1 MQTNNLNN
9 SLMYNYKT
17 KPFQHQ
23 KQALIEG
30 ANHKN
35 FAYFMEM
42 GTGKTKVA
50 IDNAAYLHQKL
61 AIDFAF
67 VIAPN
72 SVYQNWQKEINV
84 HCPIETNSYIW
95 KVTKDKNFEYDPK
108 KLTFVLM
115 NVEALS
121 HASGKKW
128 LETKLSKVGM
138 RSMIILDEST
148 SIKNLKASRTKS
160 IIKLGQLARYKRI
173 LTGSP
178 ITKSPLDLFS
188 QCAFLDKQLLG
199 YDSFTVFKSRYAV
212 MYNIERGGYSIQ
224 IPKYYVNL
232 EELEYKLKN
241 FSYRVRKKDCL
252 DLPEKMYIQRYIE
265 LSEEQRQAYDRL
277 KENALIILQDDEV
290 SYNNKL
296 TELLKLQQVANGFLK
311 TNEGNIIDFKTN
323 AKLKE
328 LMSILDEIE
337 DKCIIWANYVHNI
350 EQIKKQLEDEY
361 GKDSVV
367 SIYGKDSVEVRNE
380 AVEKFQNNKECRFLV
395 GNPTVGGYGLTLTAA
410 KYVIYFSNSYNLE
423 VRQQSE
429 DRAHRIGQGAQVTY
443 IDLIVKD
450 TIDEMVLHNLE
461 NKIELSAKTLGEQV
475 QKWL

>member
-1 MQTNNLNN
+1 
-9 SLMYNYKT
+9 MYKYKT
-17 KPFQHQ
+17 EPFKHQ
-23 KQALIEG
+23 RQSLIEG
-30 ANHKN
+30 AKPHN

-50 IDNAAYLHQKL
+50 IDNAAYLYQAQK
-61 AIDFAF
+61 IDYVF

-72 SVYQNWQKEINV
+72 SVYQNWKKEIDI
-84 HCPIETNSYIW
+84 HCPEETNIYVW
-95 KVTKDKNFEYDPK
+95 KVSKDKTFKMDPN

-128 LETKLSKVGM
+128 LESKLQKHGM

-148 SIKNLKASRTKS
+148 SIKNLKASRTKA
-160 IIKLGQLARYKRI
+160 IIKIGQLARFKRI

-188 QCAFLDKQLLG
+188 QCAFLDKKLLG
-199 YDSFTVFKSRYAV
+199 YENFTVFKSKYAV
-212 MYNIERGGYSIQ
+212 MYSIERGGYSIQ

-232 EELEYKLKN
+232 EELEFKLKN

-252 DLPEKMYIQRYIE
+252 DLPEKMYVQRYVDMP
-265 LSEEQRQAYDRL
+265 EEQRQAYDRL
-277 KENALIILQDDEV
+277 KITAMTIMQDEEV

-296 TELLKLQQVANGFLK
+296 TELLKLQQVTNGFVK
-311 TNEGNIIDFKTN
+311 TDEGNIVDFKTN

-328 LMSILDEIE
+328 LMSIIE
-337 DKCIIWANYVHNI
+337 ETQDKCIIWANYVHNI
-350 EQIKKQLEDEY
+350 ESIKSKLAETY
-361 GKDSVV
+361 GTDSVV
-367 SIYGKDSVEVRNE
+367 SIYGKDSVEDRNQ
-380 AVEKFQNNKECRFLV
+380 AVENFQNKDEYRFLV

-429 DRAHRIGQGAQVTY
+429 DRAHRIGQKSQVTY
-443 IDLIVKD
+443 IDIICRD
-450 TIDEMVLHNLE
+450 TIDQMVLHNLE
-461 NKIELSAKTLGEQV
+461 NKIELCAKTLGEQV

>member
-1 MQTNNLNN
+1 
-9 SLMYNYKT
+9 MYKYKT
-17 KPFQHQ
+17 EPFKHQ
-23 KQALIEG
+23 RQSLTEG
-30 ANHKN
+30 AKPHN

-50 IDNAAYLHQKL
+50 IDNAAYLFQDKR
-61 AIDFAF
+61 IDYAF

-72 SVYQNWQKEINV
+72 SVYQNWKKEIDI
-84 HCPIETNSYIW
+84 HCPEETNIYIW
-95 KVTKDKNFEYDPK
+95 KVSKDKTFKMDPN

-128 LETKLSKVGM
+128 LQSKLQKHGM

-148 SIKNLKASRTKS
+148 SIKNLKASRTKA
-160 IIKLGQLARYKRI
+160 IIKLGELARFKRI

-188 QCAFLDKQLLG
+188 QCAFLDKKLLG
-199 YDSFTVFKSRYAV
+199 YENFTVFKSKYAV
-212 MYNIERGGYSIQ
+212 MYSIERGGYSIQ
-224 IPKYYVNL
+224 IPKYYINL
-232 EELEYKLKN
+232 EELEFKLKN

-252 DLPEKMYIQRYIE
+252 DLPEKMYVQRYVDMP
-265 LSEEQRQAYDRL
+265 EEQQQAYDRL
-277 KENALIILQDDEV
+277 KITAMTVMQDEEV

-296 TELLKLQQVANGFLK
+296 TELLKLQQVTNGFVK
-311 TNEGNIIDFKTN
+311 TNEGNIIDFKSN

-328 LMSILDEIE
+328 LMAIIEETE

-350 EQIKKQLEDEY
+350 EGIKNKLAETY
-361 GKDSVV
+361 GPDSVV
-367 SIYGKDSVEVRNE
+367 SIYGADSVEDRNQ
-380 AVEKFQNNKECRFLV
+380 AVEKFQNNDECRFLV

-429 DRAHRIGQGAQVTY
+429 DRAHRIGQKSQVTY
-443 IDLIVKD
+443 IDIICRD

>member
-1 MQTNNLNN
+1 
-9 SLMYNYKT
+9 MYKYKT
-17 KPFQHQ
+17 KPFEHQ
-23 KQALIEG
+23 RQSLIEG
-30 ANHKN
+30 AFPFN

-50 IDNAAYLHQKL
+50 IDTAAYLFQKEE
-61 AIDFAF
+61 IEFVF

-72 SVYQNWQKEINV
+72 SVYRNWKKEIDF
-84 HCPIETNSYIW
+84 HCPIESNIYIW
-95 KVTKDKNFEYDPK
+95 KVTKDKTFKIDPK
-108 KLTFVLM
+108 KITFILM

-128 LETKLSKVGM
+128 LEYKLLKHGKS
-138 RSMIILDEST
+138 SMIILDEST
-148 SIKNLKASRTKS
+148 TIKNLKASRTKA
-160 IIKLGQLARYKRI
+160 IIKLGKLAKYKRI

-188 QCAFLDKQLLG
+188 QCAFLDKKLLG
-199 YDSFTVFKSRYAV
+199 YENYTVFKSRYAV
-212 MYNIERGGYSIQ
+212 MYSIERGGYNIQ

-232 EELEYKLKN
+232 EELEHKLKN

-252 DLPEKMYIQRYIE
+252 DLPPKMYVQRHVE
-265 LSEEQRQAYDRL
+265 LPEEQRKAYEQL
-277 KENALIILQDDEV
+277 KASALIVLQNDEV

-296 TELLKLQQVANGFLK
+296 TELLKLQQVANGFVK
-311 TNEGNIIDFKTN
+311 TNDGKIVDFKSN

-328 LMSILDEIE
+328 LMSILEESE

-350 EQIKKQLEDEY
+350 EMIKKKLEETY

-367 SIYGKDSVEVRNE
+367 SIYGKDSVEVRNDS
-380 AVEKFQNNKECRFLV
+380 VEKFQHNDRCRFLV

-410 KYVIYFSNSYNLE
+410 RYVIYFSNSYNLE

-429 DRAHRIGQGAQVTY
+429 DRAHRYGQTSQVTY
-443 IDLIVKD
+443 IDLIATD
-450 TIDEMVLHNLE
+450 TIDEMVLHNLD
-461 NKIELSAKTLGEQV
+461 NKIELSAKTLGVQV

>member
-1 MQTNNLNN
+1 
-9 SLMYNYKT
+9 MYKYKT
-17 KPFQHQ
+17 EPFKHQ
-23 KQALIEG
+23 RQSLTEG
-30 ANHKN
+30 AKPHN

-50 IDNAAYLHQKL
+50 IDNAAYLFQDKR
-61 AIDFAF
+61 IDYAF

-72 SVYQNWQKEINV
+72 SVYQNWKKEIDI
-84 HCPIETNSYIW
+84 HCPEETNIYIW
-95 KVTKDKNFEYDPK
+95 KVSKDKTFKMDPN

-128 LETKLSKVGM
+128 LQSKLQKHGM

-148 SIKNLKASRTKS
+148 SIKNLKASRTKA
-160 IIKLGQLARYKRI
+160 IIKLGELARFKRI

-188 QCAFLDKQLLG
+188 QCAFLDKKLLG
-199 YDSFTVFKSRYAV
+199 YENFTVFKSKYAV
-212 MYNIERGGYSIQ
+212 MYSIERGGYSIQ

-232 EELEYKLKN
+232 EELEFKLKN

-252 DLPEKMYIQRYIE
+252 DLPEKMYVQRYVDMP
-265 LSEEQRQAYDRL
+265 EEQQQAYDRL
-277 KENALIILQDDEV
+277 KITAMTVMQDEEV

-296 TELLKLQQVANGFLK
+296 TELLKLQQVTNGFVK
-311 TNEGNIIDFKTN
+311 TNEGNIIDFKSN

-328 LMSILDEIE
+328 LMAIIEETE

-350 EQIKKQLEDEY
+350 EGIKNKLAETY
-361 GKDSVV
+361 GPDSVV
-367 SIYGKDSVEVRNE
+367 SIYGADSVEDRNQ
-380 AVEKFQNNKECRFLV
+380 AVEKFQNNDECRFLV

-429 DRAHRIGQGAQVTY
+429 DRAHRIGQKSQVTY
-443 IDLIVKD
+443 IDIICRD

>member
-1 MQTNNLNN
+1 
-9 SLMYNYKT
+9 MYNYKT
-17 KPFQHQ
+17 KPFKHQ
-23 KQALIEG
+23 RQSLIEG
-30 ANHKN
+30 AKPYN

-50 IDNAAYLHQKL
+50 IDNAAYLFQEQK
-61 AIDFAF
+61 IDFVF

-72 SVYQNWQKEINV
+72 SVYQNWKKEIDF
-84 HCPIETNSYIW
+84 HCPEKTNIYIW
-95 KVTKDKNFEYDPK
+95 KVTKDKTFKLDPK
-108 KLTFVLM
+108 KLTFILM

-128 LETKLSKVGM
+128 LEYKLLKHGS
-138 RSMIILDEST
+138 RSMVILDEST
-148 SIKNLKASRTKS
+148 SIKNLKASRTKA
-160 IIKLGQLARYKRI
+160 IVKLGKLAKYKRI

-188 QCAFLDKQLLG
+188 QCAFLDKKLLG
-199 YDSFTVFKSRYAV
+199 YENYTVFKSRYAV
-212 MYNIERGGYSIQ
+212 MYSIERGGYNIQ
-224 IPKYYVNL
+224 IPKYYINL
-232 EELEYKLKN
+232 EELEFKLKS

-252 DLPEKMYIQRYIE
+252 DLPPKQYVQRMIE
-265 LSEEQRQAYDRL
+265 LPEEQRRAYEKL
-277 KENALIILQDDEV
+277 KATALILLKDDEV

-296 TELLKLQQVANGFLK
+296 TELLKLQQVANGFVK
-311 TNEGNIIDFKTN
+311 TNDGKIVNFKSN

-328 LMSILDEIE
+328 LMSILEESE

-350 EQIKKQLEDEY
+350 EMIKKKLGEVY
-361 GKDSVV
+361 GTDSVV
-367 SIYGKDSVEVRNE
+367 SIYGKDSVDLRNK
-380 AVEKFQNNKECRFLV
+380 AVETFQSDDRCRFLV

-429 DRAHRIGQGAQVTY
+429 DRAHRYGQTSQVTY
-443 IDLIVKD
+443 IDLIATD

>member
-1 MQTNNLNN
+1 
-9 SLMYNYKT
+9 MYNYKT
-17 KPFQHQ
+17 KPFKHQ
-23 KQALIEG
+23 RQSLIEG
-30 ANHKN
+30 AKPYN

-50 IDNAAYLHQKL
+50 IDNAAYLFQQQR
-61 AIDFAF
+61 IDFTF

-72 SVYQNWQKEINV
+72 SVYQNWKKEIDF
-84 HCPIETNSYIW
+84 HCPEETNIYIW
-95 KVTKDKNFEYDPK
+95 KVTKDKTFKLDPK
-108 KLTFVLM
+108 KLTFILM

-128 LETKLSKVGM
+128 LEYKLLKHGM
-138 RSMIILDEST
+138 RSMVILDEST
-148 SIKNLKASRTKS
+148 SIKNLKASRTKA
-160 IIKLGQLARYKRI
+160 IIKLGELARYKRI

-188 QCAFLDKQLLG
+188 QCAFLDKKLLG
-199 YDSFTVFKSRYAV
+199 YENYTVFKSRYAV
-212 MYNIERGGYSIQ
+212 MYSIERGGYNIQ

-252 DLPEKMYIQRYIE
+252 DLPEKMYIQRHIE
-265 LSEEQRQAYDRL
+265 LPDEQRIAYEKL
-277 KENALIILQDDEV
+277 KATAIILLQNDEV

-296 TELLKLQQVANGFLK
+296 TELLKLQQVANGFVK
-311 TNEGNIIDFKTN
+311 TNDGKIVDFKSN

-328 LMSILDEIE
+328 LMNILEESE

-350 EQIKKQLEDEY
+350 EMIKRKLGEVY

-367 SIYGKDSVEVRNE
+367 SIYGKDSVDLRNK
-380 AVEKFQNNKECRFLV
+380 AVESFQSDDRCRFLV

-429 DRAHRIGQGAQVTY
+429 DRAHRYGQTSQVTY
-443 IDLIVKD
+443 IDLIATD

>member
-1 MQTNNLNN
+1 
-9 SLMYNYKT
+9 MYKYKT
-17 KPFQHQ
+17 KPFEHQ
-23 KQALIEG
+23 RQSLIEG
-30 ANHKN
+30 AFPFN

-50 IDNAAYLHQKL
+50 IDNAAYLFQKEE
-61 AIDFAF
+61 IEFVF

-72 SVYQNWQKEINV
+72 SVYRNWKKEIDF
-84 HCPIETNSYIW
+84 HCPIESNIYIW
-95 KVTKDKNFEYDPK
+95 KVTKDKTFKIDPK
-108 KLTFVLM
+108 KITFILM

-128 LETKLSKVGM
+128 LEYKLLKHGKS
-138 RSMIILDEST
+138 SMIILDEST
-148 SIKNLKASRTKS
+148 TIKNLKASRTKA
-160 IIKLGQLARYKRI
+160 IIKLGKLAKYKRI

-188 QCAFLDKQLLG
+188 QCAFLDKKLLG
-199 YDSFTVFKSRYAV
+199 YENYTVFKSRYAV
-212 MYNIERGGYSIQ
+212 MYSIERGGYNIQ

-232 EELEYKLKN
+232 EELEHKLKN

-252 DLPEKMYIQRYIE
+252 DLPPKMYVQRHVE
-265 LSEEQRQAYDRL
+265 LPEEQRKAYEQL
-277 KENALIILQDDEV
+277 KASALIVLQNDEV

-296 TELLKLQQVANGFLK
+296 TELLKLQQVANGFVK
-311 TNEGNIIDFKTN
+311 TNDGKIVDFKSN

-328 LMSILDEIE
+328 LMSILEESE

-350 EQIKKQLEDEY
+350 EMIKKKLEETY

-367 SIYGKDSVEVRNE
+367 SIYGKDSVEVRNDS
-380 AVEKFQNNKECRFLV
+380 VEKFQHNDRCRFLV
-395 GNPTVGGYGLTLTAA
+395 GTPTVGGYGLTLTAA
-410 KYVIYFSNSYNLE
+410 RYVIYFSNSYNLE

-429 DRAHRIGQGAQVTY
+429 DRAHRYGQTSQVTY
-443 IDLIVKD
+443 IDLIATD
-450 TIDEMVLHNLE
+450 TIDEMVLHNLD

>member
-1 MQTNNLNN
+1 
-9 SLMYNYKT
+9 MYKYKT
-17 KPFQHQ
+17 EPFKHQ
-23 KQALIEG
+23 RQSLIEG
-30 ANHKN
+30 AKPYN

-50 IDNAAYLHQKL
+50 IDNAAYLYQAQK
-61 AIDFAF
+61 IDYVF

-72 SVYQNWQKEINV
+72 SVYQNWKKEIDI
-84 HCPIETNSYIW
+84 HCPEETNIYIW
-95 KVTKDKNFEYDPK
+95 KVSKDKTFKMDPN

-128 LETKLSKVGM
+128 LESKLQKHGM

-148 SIKNLKASRTKS
+148 SIKNLKASRTKA
-160 IIKLGQLARYKRI
+160 IIKIGQLARFKRI

-188 QCAFLDKQLLG
+188 QCAFLDKKLLG
-199 YDSFTVFKSRYAV
+199 YENFTVFKSKYAV
-212 MYNIERGGYSIQ
+212 MYSIERGGYSIQ

-232 EELEYKLKN
+232 EELEFKLKN

-252 DLPEKMYIQRYIE
+252 DLPEKMYVQRYVDMP
-265 LSEEQRQAYDRL
+265 EEQRQAYDRL
-277 KENALIILQDDEV
+277 KITAMTIMQDEEV

-296 TELLKLQQVANGFLK
+296 TELLKLQQVTNGFVK
-311 TNEGNIIDFKTN
+311 TDEGNIVDFKTN

-328 LMSILDEIE
+328 LMSIIE
-337 DKCIIWANYVHNI
+337 ETQDKCIIWANYVHNI
-350 EQIKKQLEDEY
+350 ESIKSKLAETY
-361 GKDSVV
+361 GTDSVV
-367 SIYGKDSVEVRNE
+367 SIYGKDSVEDRNQ
-380 AVEKFQNNKECRFLV
+380 AVENFQNKDEYRFLV

-429 DRAHRIGQGAQVTY
+429 DRAHRIGQKSQVTY
-443 IDLIVKD
+443 IDIICRD
-450 TIDEMVLHNLE
+450 TIDQMVLHNLE
-461 NKIELSAKTLGEQV
+461 NKIELCAKTLGEQV

>member
-1 MQTNNLNN
+1 
-9 SLMYNYKT
+9 MYKYKT
-17 KPFQHQ
+17 EPFKHQ
-23 KQALIEG
+23 RQSLIEG
-30 ANHKN
+30 AEPHN

-50 IDNAAYLHQKL
+50 IDNAAYLYQAQK
-61 AIDFAF
+61 IDYVF

-72 SVYQNWQKEINV
+72 SVYQNWKKEIDI
-84 HCPIETNSYIW
+84 HCPEETNIYIW
-95 KVTKDKNFEYDPK
+95 KVSKDKTFKMDPN

-121 HASGKKW
+121 HSSGKKW
-128 LETKLSKVGM
+128 LESKLQKHGM

-148 SIKNLKASRTKS
+148 SIKNLKASRTKA
-160 IIKLGQLARYKRI
+160 IIKIGQLARFKRI

-188 QCAFLDKQLLG
+188 QCAFLDKKLLG
-199 YDSFTVFKSRYAV
+199 YENFTVFKSKYAV

-232 EELEYKLKN
+232 EELEFKLKN

-252 DLPEKMYIQRYIE
+252 DLPEKMYVQRYVDMP
-265 LSEEQRQAYDRL
+265 EEQRQAYDRL
-277 KENALIILQDDEV
+277 KITAMTIMQDEEV

-296 TELLKLQQVANGFLK
+296 TELLKLQQVTNGFVK
-311 TNEGNIIDFKTN
+311 TDEGNIVDFKTN

-328 LMSILDEIE
+328 LMSIIE
-337 DKCIIWANYVHNI
+337 ETQDKCIIWANYVHNI
-350 EQIKKQLEDEY
+350 ESIKSKLAETY
-361 GKDSVV
+361 GTDSVV
-367 SIYGKDSVEVRNE
+367 SIYGKDSVEDRNQ
-380 AVEKFQNNKECRFLV
+380 AVENFQNKDEYRFLV

-429 DRAHRIGQGAQVTY
+429 DRAHRIGQKSQVTY
-443 IDLIVKD
+443 IDIICRD
-450 TIDEMVLHNLE
+450 TIDQMVLHNLE

>member
-1 MQTNNLNN
+1 
-9 SLMYNYKT
+9 MYKYKT
-17 KPFQHQ
+17 KPFEHQ
-23 KQALIEG
+23 RQSLIEG
-30 ANHKN
+30 AFPFN

-50 IDNAAYLHQKL
+50 IDNAAYLFQKEE
-61 AIDFAF
+61 IEFVF

-72 SVYQNWQKEINV
+72 SVYRNWKKEIDF
-84 HCPIETNSYIW
+84 HCPIESNIYIW
-95 KVTKDKNFEYDPK
+95 KVTKDKTFKIDPK
-108 KLTFVLM
+108 KITFILM

-128 LETKLSKVGM
+128 LEYKLLKHGKT
-138 RSMIILDEST
+138 SMIILDEST
-148 SIKNLKASRTKS
+148 TIKNLKASRTKA
-160 IIKLGQLARYKRI
+160 IIKLGKLAKYRRI

-188 QCAFLDKQLLG
+188 QCAFLDKKLLG
-199 YDSFTVFKSRYAV
+199 YENYTVFKSRYAV
-212 MYNIERGGYSIQ
+212 MYSIERGGYNIQ

-252 DLPEKMYIQRYIE
+252 DLPPKMYVQRHIE
-265 LSEEQRQAYDRL
+265 LPDEQRIAYEKL
-277 KENALIILQDDEV
+277 KATALILLKDDEV

-296 TELLKLQQVANGFLK
+296 TELLKLQQVANGFVK
-311 TNEGNIIDFKTN
+311 TNDGNIVDFKSN

-328 LMSILDEIE
+328 LLSILEESE

-350 EQIKKQLEDEY
+350 EMIKKKLGEVY

-367 SIYGKDSVEVRNE
+367 SIYGKDSVDIRNK
-380 AVEKFQNNKECRFLV
+380 AVESFQSDDRCRFLV

-429 DRAHRIGQGAQVTY
+429 DRAHRYGQTSQVTY
-443 IDLIVKD
+443 IDLIAAD

>member
-1 MQTNNLNN
+1 
-9 SLMYNYKT
+9 MYKYKT
-17 KPFQHQ
+17 EPFKHQ
-23 KQALIEG
+23 RQSLIEG
-30 ANHKN
+30 AKPYN

-50 IDNAAYLHQKL
+50 IDNAAYLYQAQK
-61 AIDFAF
+61 IDYVF

-72 SVYQNWQKEINV
+72 SVYQNWKKEIDI
-84 HCPIETNSYIW
+84 HCPEETNIYIW
-95 KVTKDKNFEYDPK
+95 KVSKDKTFKMDPN

-128 LETKLSKVGM
+128 LESKLQKHGM

-148 SIKNLKASRTKS
+148 SIKNLKASRTKA
-160 IIKLGQLARYKRI
+160 IIKIGQLARFKRI

-188 QCAFLDKQLLG
+188 QCAFLDKKLLG
-199 YDSFTVFKSRYAV
+199 YENFTVFKSKYAV
-212 MYNIERGGYSIQ
+212 MYSIERGGYSIQ

-232 EELEYKLKN
+232 EELEFKLKN

-252 DLPEKMYIQRYIE
+252 DLPEKMYVQRYVDMP
-265 LSEEQRQAYDRL
+265 EEQRQAYDRL
-277 KENALIILQDDEV
+277 KITAMTIMQDEEV

-296 TELLKLQQVANGFLK
+296 TELLKLQQVTNGFVK
-311 TNEGNIIDFKTN
+311 TDEGNIVDFKTN

-328 LMSILDEIE
+328 LMSIIE
-337 DKCIIWANYVHNI
+337 ETQDKCIIWANYVHNI
-350 EQIKKQLEDEY
+350 ESIKSKLAETY
-361 GKDSVV
+361 GTDSVV
-367 SIYGKDSVEVRNE
+367 SIYGKDSVEDRNQ
-380 AVEKFQNNKECRFLV
+380 AVENFQNKDEYRFLV

-429 DRAHRIGQGAQVTY
+429 DRAHRIGQKSQVTY
-443 IDLIVKD
+443 IDIICRD
-450 TIDEMVLHNLE
+450 TIDQMVLHNLE

>member
-1 MQTNNLNN
+1 V
-9 SLMYNYKT
+9 YKYKT
-17 KPFQHQ
+17 KPFEHQ
-23 KQALIEG
+23 RQSLIEG
-30 ANHKN
+30 AFPFN

-50 IDNAAYLHQKL
+50 IDNAAYLFQKEE
-61 AIDFAF
+61 IEFVF

-72 SVYQNWQKEINV
+72 SVYRNWKKEIDF
-84 HCPIETNSYIW
+84 HCPIESNIYIW
-95 KVTKDKNFEYDPK
+95 KVTKDKTFKIDPK
-108 KLTFVLM
+108 KITFILM

-128 LETKLSKVGM
+128 LEYKLLKHGKS
-138 RSMIILDEST
+138 SMIILDEST
-148 SIKNLKASRTKS
+148 TIKNLKASRTKA
-160 IIKLGQLARYKRI
+160 IIKLGKLAKYKRI

-188 QCAFLDKQLLG
+188 QCAFLDKKLLG
-199 YDSFTVFKSRYAV
+199 YENYTVFKSRYAV
-212 MYNIERGGYSIQ
+212 MYSIERGGYNIQ

-252 DLPEKMYIQRYIE
+252 DLPPKMYVQRHVE
-265 LSEEQRQAYDRL
+265 LPEEQRKAYEQL
-277 KENALIILQDDEV
+277 KASALIVLKNDEV

-296 TELLKLQQVANGFLK
+296 TELLKLQQVANGFVK
-311 TNEGNIIDFKTN
+311 TNDGKIVDFKSN

-328 LMSILDEIE
+328 LMSILEESE

-350 EQIKKQLEDEY
+350 EMIKKKLEETY

-367 SIYGKDSVEVRNE
+367 SIYGKDSVEVRNDS
-380 AVEKFQNNKECRFLV
+380 VEKFQHNDRCRFLV

-410 KYVIYFSNSYNLE
+410 RYVIYFSNSYNLE

-429 DRAHRIGQGAQVTY
+429 DRAHRYGQTSQVTY
-443 IDLIVKD
+443 IDLIATD
-450 TIDEMVLHNLE
+450 TIDEMVLHNLD

>member
-1 MQTNNLNN
+1 V
-9 SLMYNYKT
+9 YNYKT
-17 KPFQHQ
+17 KPFEHQ
-23 KQALIEG
+23 RQSLIEG
-30 ANHKN
+30 AKPFN

-50 IDNAAYLHQKL
+50 IDNAAFLFQQKH
-61 AIDFAF
+61 INFVF

-72 SVYQNWQKEINV
+72 SVYRNWKKEIDF
-84 HCPIETNSYIW
+84 HCPEPTNIYIW
-95 KVTKDKNFEYDPK
+95 KVTKDKTFKLDPN
-108 KLTFVLM
+108 KLTFILM

-128 LETKLSKVGM
+128 LEYKLLKHGNQ
-138 RSMIILDEST
+138 SMVIVDEST
-148 SIKNLKASRTKS
+148 TIKNLKASRTKA
-160 IIKLGQLARYKRI
+160 IIKLGKLAKFKRI

-178 ITKSPLDLFS
+178 VTKSPLDLFS
-188 QCAFLDKQLLG
+188 QCAFLDKKLLG
-199 YDSFTVFKSRYAV
+199 YENFTVFKSRYAV
-212 MYNIERGGYSIQ
+212 MYSIERSGYNIQ

-252 DLPEKMYIQRYIE
+252 DLPEKQYIQRHIE
-265 LSEEQRQAYDRL
+265 LPEDQRSAYEKL
-277 KENALIILQDDEV
+277 KASALIILKNDEV

-296 TELLKLQQVANGFLK
+296 TELLKLQQVVNGFVK
-311 TNEGNIIDFKTN
+311 TNDGKIVDFKSN

-328 LMSILDEIE
+328 LMNILEESE

-350 EQIKKQLEDEY
+350 EMIKKKLGEVY

-367 SIYGKDSVEVRNE
+367 SIYGKDSVDIRNK
-380 AVEKFQNNKECRFLV
+380 AVESFQSDDRCRFLV

-423 VRQQSE
+423 VRWQSE
-429 DRAHRIGQGAQVTY
+429 DRAHRYGQTSQVTY
-443 IDLIVKD
+443 IDLIATD
-450 TIDEMVLHNLE
+450 TIDEMVLSNLE
-461 NKIELSAKTLGEQV
+461 NKVELSAKTLGEQV

>member
-1 MQTNNLNN
+1 
-9 SLMYNYKT
+9 MYNYKT

-30 ANHKN
+30 AKDYN

-50 IDNAAYLHQKL
+50 IDNAAYLYQEKR
-61 AIDFAF
+61 IDYVY

-72 SVYQNWQKEINV
+72 SVYQNWKKEIDT
-84 HCPIETNSYIW
+84 HCPEEVNIYIW
-95 KVTKDKNFEYDPK
+95 KVTKDKNFKIDPN
-108 KLTFVLM
+108 KLTFILM

-128 LETKLSKVGM
+128 LESKLSKTGM

-160 IIKLGQLARYKRI
+160 IIKIGQLARFKRI

-178 ITKSPLDLFS
+178 VTKSPLDLFS
-188 QCAFLDKQLLG
+188 QCAFLDKKLLG
-199 YDSFTVFKSRYAV
+199 YDNFTVFKSRYAV
-212 MYNIERGGYSIQ
+212 MYNIERGGYNIQ

-252 DLPEKMYIQRYIE
+252 DLPEKMYVQRNVE
-265 LSEEQRQAYDRL
+265 LPDEQRLAYERL
-277 KENALIILQDDEV
+277 KENALIIMQDDEV

-296 TELLKLQQVANGFLK
+296 TELLKLQQVANGFVK
-311 TNEGNIIDFKTN
+311 TNEGDIKEFKTN

-328 LMSILDEIE
+328 LMSILEE
-337 DKCIIWANYVHNI
+337 TQDKCIIWANYVYNI
-350 EQIKKQLEDEY
+350 EMIKKKLKETY
-361 GKDSVV
+361 GEDSVV
-367 SIYGKDSVEVRNE
+367 SIYGKDSVDVRKQ
-380 AVEKFQNNKECRFLV
+380 AVENFQSNDRCRFLV

-429 DRAHRIGQGAQVTY
+429 DRAHRIGQTSQVTY
-443 IDLIVKD
+443 IDIIAND

>member
-1 MQTNNLNN
+1 
-9 SLMYNYKT
+9 MYKYKT
-17 KPFQHQ
+17 EPFKHQ
-23 KQALIEG
+23 RQSLIEG
-30 ANHKN
+30 AKPHN

-50 IDNAAYLHQKL
+50 IDNAAYLFQDKR
-61 AIDFAF
+61 IDYAF

-72 SVYQNWQKEINV
+72 SVYQNWKKEIDV
-84 HCPIETNSYIW
+84 HCPEETNIYIW
-95 KVTKDKNFEYDPK
+95 KVSKDKTFKMDPN

-128 LETKLSKVGM
+128 LQSKLQKHGM

-148 SIKNLKASRTKS
+148 SIKNLKASRTKA
-160 IIKLGQLARYKRI
+160 IIKVGELARYKRI

-188 QCAFLDKQLLG
+188 QCAFLDKKLLG
-199 YDSFTVFKSRYAV
+199 YENFTVFKSKYAV
-212 MYNIERGGYSIQ
+212 MYSIERGGYSIQ

-232 EELEYKLKN
+232 EELEFKLKN

-252 DLPEKMYIQRYIE
+252 DLPEKMYVQRYVDMP
-265 LSEEQRQAYDRL
+265 EEQQQAYDRL
-277 KENALIILQDDEV
+277 KITAMTVMQDEEV

-296 TELLKLQQVANGFLK
+296 TELLKLQQVTNGFVK
-311 TNEGNIIDFKTN
+311 TNEGNIIDFKSN

-328 LMSILDEIE
+328 LMAIIEETE

-350 EQIKKQLEDEY
+350 EGIKNKLAETY
-361 GKDSVV
+361 GADSVV
-367 SIYGKDSVEVRNE
+367 SIYGADSVEDRNQ
-380 AVEKFQNNKECRFLV
+380 AVEKFQKNDECRFLV

-429 DRAHRIGQGAQVTY
+429 DRAHRIGQKSQVTY
-443 IDLIVKD
+443 IDIICRN
-450 TIDEMVLHNLE
+450 TIDQMVLHNLE

>member
-1 MQTNNLNN
+1 
-9 SLMYNYKT
+9 MYNYKT
-17 KPFQHQ
+17 KPFKHQ
-23 KQALIEG
+23 RQSLIEG
-30 ANHKN
+30 AKPYN

-50 IDNAAYLHQKL
+50 IDNAAYLYQEQR
-61 AIDFAF
+61 IDFAF

-72 SVYQNWQKEINV
+72 SVYQNWKKEIDF
-84 HCPIETNSYIW
+84 HCPEETNIYIW
-95 KVTKDKNFEYDPK
+95 KVTKDKTFKLDPK
-108 KLTFVLM
+108 KLTFILM

-128 LETKLSKVGM
+128 LEYKLLKHGM
-138 RSMIILDEST
+138 RSMVILDEST
-148 SIKNLKASRTKS
+148 SIKNLKASRSKA

-188 QCAFLDKQLLG
+188 QCAFLDKKLLG
-199 YDSFTVFKSRYAV
+199 YENFTVFKSKYAV
-212 MYNIERGGYSIQ
+212 MYSIERGGYNIQ

-232 EELEYKLKN
+232 EELEFKLKS

-252 DLPEKMYIQRYIE
+252 DLPEKMYVQRHIE
-265 LSEEQRQAYDRL
+265 LPDEQRIAYEKL
-277 KENALIILQDDEV
+277 KATALILLKDDEV

-296 TELLKLQQVANGFLK
+296 TELLKLQQVANGFVK
-311 TNEGNIIDFKTN
+311 TNDGNIVDFKSN

-328 LMSILDEIE
+328 LMSILEESE

-350 EQIKKQLEDEY
+350 EMIKKKLGEVY

-367 SIYGKDSVEVRNE
+367 SIYGKDSVDIRNK
-380 AVEKFQNNKECRFLV
+380 AVESFQSDDRCRFLV

-429 DRAHRIGQGAQVTY
+429 DRAHRYGQTSQVTY
-443 IDLIVKD
+443 IDLIATD

>member
-1 MQTNNLNN
+1 
-9 SLMYNYKT
+9 MYKYKT
-17 KPFQHQ
+17 EPFKHQ
-23 KQALIEG
+23 RQSLIEG
-30 ANHKN
+30 AKPYN

-50 IDNAAYLHQKL
+50 IDNAAYLYQAQK
-61 AIDFAF
+61 IDYVF

-72 SVYQNWQKEINV
+72 SVYQNWKKEIDI
-84 HCPIETNSYIW
+84 HCPEETNIYIW
-95 KVTKDKNFEYDPK
+95 KVSKDKIFKMDPN

-128 LETKLSKVGM
+128 LESKLQKHGM

-148 SIKNLKASRTKS
+148 SIKNLKASRTKA
-160 IIKLGQLARYKRI
+160 IIKIGQLARFKRI

-188 QCAFLDKQLLG
+188 QCAFLDKKLLG
-199 YDSFTVFKSRYAV
+199 YENFTVFKSKYAV
-212 MYNIERGGYSIQ
+212 MYSIERGGYSIQ

-232 EELEYKLKN
+232 EELEFKLKN

-252 DLPEKMYIQRYIE
+252 DLPEKMYVQRYVDMP
-265 LSEEQRQAYDRL
+265 EEQRQAYDRL
-277 KENALIILQDDEV
+277 KITAMTIMQDEEV

-296 TELLKLQQVANGFLK
+296 TELLKLQQVTNGFVK
-311 TNEGNIIDFKTN
+311 TDEGNIVDFKTN

-328 LMSILDEIE
+328 LMSIIE
-337 DKCIIWANYVHNI
+337 ETQDKCIIWANYVHNI
-350 EQIKKQLEDEY
+350 ESIKSKLAETY
-361 GKDSVV
+361 GTDSVV
-367 SIYGKDSVEVRNE
+367 SIYGKDSVEDRNQ
-380 AVEKFQNNKECRFLV
+380 AVENFQNKDEYRFLV

-429 DRAHRIGQGAQVTY
+429 DRAHRIGQKSQVTY
-443 IDLIVKD
+443 IDIICRD
-450 TIDEMVLHNLE
+450 TIDQMVLHNLE

>member
-1 MQTNNLNN
+1 
-9 SLMYNYKT
+9 MYKYKT
-17 KPFQHQ
+17 EPFKHQ
-23 KQALIEG
+23 RQSLIEG
-30 ANHKN
+30 AKPYN

-50 IDNAAYLHQKL
+50 IDNAAYLYQAQK
-61 AIDFAF
+61 IDYVF

-72 SVYQNWQKEINV
+72 SVYQNWKKEIDI
-84 HCPIETNSYIW
+84 HCPEETNIYVW
-95 KVTKDKNFEYDPK
+95 KVSKDKTFKMDPN

-128 LETKLSKVGM
+128 LESKLQKHGM

-148 SIKNLKASRTKS
+148 SIKNLKASRTKA
-160 IIKLGQLARYKRI
+160 IIKIGQLARFKRI

-188 QCAFLDKQLLG
+188 QCAFLDKKLLG
-199 YDSFTVFKSRYAV
+199 YENFTVFKSKYAV
-212 MYNIERGGYSIQ
+212 MYSIERGGYSIQ

-232 EELEYKLKN
+232 EELEFKLKN

-252 DLPEKMYIQRYIE
+252 DLPEKMYVQRYVDMP
-265 LSEEQRQAYDRL
+265 EEQRQAYDRL
-277 KENALIILQDDEV
+277 KITAMTIMQDEEV

-296 TELLKLQQVANGFLK
+296 TELLKLQQVTNGFVK
-311 TNEGNIIDFKTN
+311 TDEGNIVDFKTN

-328 LMSILDEIE
+328 LMSIIEETE

-350 EQIKKQLEDEY
+350 ESIKSKLAETY
-361 GKDSVV
+361 GTDSVV
-367 SIYGKDSVEVRNE
+367 SIYGKDSVEDRNQ
-380 AVEKFQNNKECRFLV
+380 AVENFQNKDEYRFLV

-429 DRAHRIGQGAQVTY
+429 DRAHRIGQKSQVTY
-443 IDLIVKD
+443 IDIICRD
-450 TIDEMVLHNLE
+450 TIDQMVLHNLE
-461 NKIELSAKTLGEQV
+461 NKIELCAKTLGEQV

>member
-1 MQTNNLNN
+1 
-9 SLMYNYKT
+9 MYKYKT
-17 KPFQHQ
+17 EPFKHQ
-23 KQALIEG
+23 RQSLIEG
-30 ANHKN
+30 AKPYN

-50 IDNAAYLHQKL
+50 IDNAAYLYQAQK
-61 AIDFAF
+61 IDYVF

-72 SVYQNWQKEINV
+72 SVYQNWKKEIDI
-84 HCPIETNSYIW
+84 HCPEETNIYVW
-95 KVTKDKNFEYDPK
+95 KVSKDKTFKMDPN

-128 LETKLSKVGM
+128 LESKLQKHGM

-148 SIKNLKASRTKS
+148 SIKNLKASRTKA
-160 IIKLGQLARYKRI
+160 IIKIGQLARFKRI

-188 QCAFLDKQLLG
+188 QCAFLDKKLLG
-199 YDSFTVFKSRYAV
+199 YENFTVFKSKYAV
-212 MYNIERGGYSIQ
+212 MYSIERGGYSIQ

-232 EELEYKLKN
+232 EELEFKLKN

-252 DLPEKMYIQRYIE
+252 DLPEKMYVQRYVDMP
-265 LSEEQRQAYDRL
+265 EEQRQAYDRL
-277 KENALIILQDDEV
+277 KITAMTIMQDEEV

-296 TELLKLQQVANGFLK
+296 TELLKLQQVTNGFVK
-311 TNEGNIIDFKTN
+311 TDEGNIVDFKTN

-328 LMSILDEIE
+328 LMSIIEETE

-350 EQIKKQLEDEY
+350 ESIKSKLAETY
-361 GKDSVV
+361 GTDSVV
-367 SIYGKDSVEVRNE
+367 SIYGKDSVEDRNQ
-380 AVEKFQNNKECRFLV
+380 AVENFQNKDEYRFLV

-429 DRAHRIGQGAQVTY
+429 DRAHRIGQKSQVTY
-443 IDLIVKD
+443 IDIICRD
-450 TIDEMVLHNLE
+450 TIDQMVLHNLE

>member
-1 MQTNNLNN
+1 
-9 SLMYNYKT
+9 MYKYKT
-17 KPFQHQ
+17 KPFEHQ
-23 KQALIEG
+23 RQSLIEG
-30 ANHKN
+30 AFPFN

-50 IDNAAYLHQKL
+50 IDNAAYLFQKEE
-61 AIDFAF
+61 IEFVF

-72 SVYQNWQKEINV
+72 SVYRNWKKEIDF
-84 HCPIETNSYIW
+84 HCPIESNIYIW
-95 KVTKDKNFEYDPK
+95 KVTKDKTFKIDPK
-108 KLTFVLM
+108 KITFILM

-128 LETKLSKVGM
+128 LEYKLLKHGKT
-138 RSMIILDEST
+138 SMIILDEST
-148 SIKNLKASRTKS
+148 TIKNLKASRTKA
-160 IIKLGQLARYKRI
+160 IIKLGKLAKYRRI

-188 QCAFLDKQLLG
+188 QCAFLDKKLLG
-199 YDSFTVFKSRYAV
+199 YENYTVFKSRYAV
-212 MYNIERGGYSIQ
+212 MYSIERGGYNIQ

-252 DLPEKMYIQRYIE
+252 DLPPKMYVQRHVE
-265 LSEEQRQAYDRL
+265 LPEEQRKAYEQL
-277 KENALIILQDDEV
+277 KASALIVLKNDEV

-296 TELLKLQQVANGFLK
+296 TELLKLQQVANGFVK
-311 TNEGNIIDFKTN
+311 TNDGKIIDFKSN

-328 LMSILDEIE
+328 LMSILEESE

-350 EQIKKQLEDEY
+350 EMIKKKLEETY

-367 SIYGKDSVEVRNE
+367 SIYGKDSVEVRNDS
-380 AVEKFQNNKECRFLV
+380 VEKFQHNDRCRFLV

-410 KYVIYFSNSYNLE
+410 RYVIYFSNSYNLE

-429 DRAHRIGQGAQVTY
+429 DRAHRYGQTSQVTY
-443 IDLIVKD
+443 IDLIATD
-450 TIDEMVLHNLE
+450 TIDEMVLHNLD

>member
-1 MQTNNLNN
+1 
-9 SLMYNYKT
+9 MYKYKT
-17 KPFQHQ
+17 EPFKHQ
-23 KQALIEG
+23 RQSLTEG
-30 ANHKN
+30 AKPHN

-50 IDNAAYLHQKL
+50 IDNAAYLFQEKR
-61 AIDFAF
+61 IDYAF

-72 SVYQNWQKEINV
+72 SVYQNWKKEIDI
-84 HCPIETNSYIW
+84 HCPEETNIYIW
-95 KVTKDKNFEYDPK
+95 KVSKDKTFKMDPN

-128 LETKLSKVGM
+128 LQSKLQKHGM

-148 SIKNLKASRTKS
+148 SIKNLKASRTKA
-160 IIKLGQLARYKRI
+160 IIKLGELARFKRI

-188 QCAFLDKQLLG
+188 QCAFLDKKLLG
-199 YDSFTVFKSRYAV
+199 YENFTVFKSKYAV
-212 MYNIERGGYSIQ
+212 MYSIERGGYSIQ

-232 EELEYKLKN
+232 EELEFKLKN

-252 DLPEKMYIQRYIE
+252 DLPEKMYVQRYVDMT
-265 LSEEQRQAYDRL
+265 EEQQQAYDRL
-277 KENALIILQDDEV
+277 KITAMTVMQDEEV

-296 TELLKLQQVANGFLK
+296 TELLKLQQVTNGFVK
-311 TNEGNIIDFKTN
+311 TNEGNIIDFKSN

-328 LMSILDEIE
+328 LMAIIEETE

-350 EQIKKQLEDEY
+350 EGIKKKLAETY
-361 GKDSVV
+361 GTDSVV
-367 SIYGKDSVEVRNE
+367 SIYGADSVEDRNQ
-380 AVEKFQNNKECRFLV
+380 AVEKFQNNDECRFLV

-429 DRAHRIGQGAQVTY
+429 DRAHRIGQKSQVTY
-443 IDLIVKD
+443 IDIICRD
-450 TIDEMVLHNLE
+450 TIDQMVLHNLE

>member
-1 MQTNNLNN
+1 
-9 SLMYNYKT
+9 MYKYKT
-17 KPFQHQ
+17 KPFEHQ
-23 KQALIEG
+23 RQSLIEG
-30 ANHKN
+30 AFPFN

-50 IDNAAYLHQKL
+50 IDNAAYLFQKEE
-61 AIDFAF
+61 IEFVF

-72 SVYQNWQKEINV
+72 SVYRNWKKEIDF
-84 HCPIETNSYIW
+84 HCPIESNIYIW
-95 KVTKDKNFEYDPK
+95 KVTKDKTFKIDPK
-108 KLTFVLM
+108 KITFILI

-128 LETKLSKVGM
+128 LEYKLLKHGKT
-138 RSMIILDEST
+138 SMIILDEST
-148 SIKNLKASRTKS
+148 TIKNLKASRTKA
-160 IIKLGQLARYKRI
+160 IIKLGKLAKYRRI

-188 QCAFLDKQLLG
+188 QCAFLDKKLLG
-199 YDSFTVFKSRYAV
+199 YENYTVFKSRYAV
-212 MYNIERGGYSIQ
+212 MYSIERGGYNIQ

-252 DLPEKMYIQRYIE
+252 DLPPKMYVQRHVE
-265 LSEEQRQAYDRL
+265 LPEEQRKAYEQL
-277 KENALIILQDDEV
+277 KASALIVLKNDEV

-296 TELLKLQQVANGFLK
+296 TELLKLQQVANGFVK
-311 TNEGNIIDFKTN
+311 TNDGKIIDFKSN

-328 LMSILDEIE
+328 LMSILEESE

-350 EQIKKQLEDEY
+350 EMIKKKLEETY

-367 SIYGKDSVEVRNE
+367 SIYGKDSVEVRNDS
-380 AVEKFQNNKECRFLV
+380 VEKFQHNDRCRFLV

-410 KYVIYFSNSYNLE
+410 RYVIYFSNSYNLE

-429 DRAHRIGQGAQVTY
+429 DRAHRYGQTSQVTY
-443 IDLIVKD
+443 IDLIATD
-450 TIDEMVLHNLE
+450 TIDEMVLHNLD

>member
-1 MQTNNLNN
+1 
-9 SLMYNYKT
+9 MYKYKT
-17 KPFQHQ
+17 EPFKHQ
-23 KQALIEG
+23 RQSLTEG
-30 ANHKN
+30 AKPHN

-50 IDNAAYLHQKL
+50 IDNAAYLFQDKR
-61 AIDFAF
+61 IDYAF

-72 SVYQNWQKEINV
+72 SVYQNWKKEIGI
-84 HCPIETNSYIW
+84 HCPEETNIYIW
-95 KVTKDKNFEYDPK
+95 KVSKDKTFKMDPN

-128 LETKLSKVGM
+128 LQSKLQKHGM

-148 SIKNLKASRTKS
+148 SIKNLKASRTKA
-160 IIKLGQLARYKRI
+160 IIKLGELARYKRI

-188 QCAFLDKQLLG
+188 QCAFLDKKLLG
-199 YDSFTVFKSRYAV
+199 YENFTVFKSKYAV
-212 MYNIERGGYSIQ
+212 MYSIERGGYSIQ

-232 EELEYKLKN
+232 EELEFKLKN

-252 DLPEKMYIQRYIE
+252 DLPEKMYVQRYVDMP
-265 LSEEQRQAYDRL
+265 EEQQQAYDRL
-277 KENALIILQDDEV
+277 KITAMTVMQDEEV

-296 TELLKLQQVANGFLK
+296 TELLKLQQVTNGFVK
-311 TNEGNIIDFKTN
+311 TNEGNIIDFKSN

-328 LMSILDEIE
+328 LMAIIEETE

-350 EQIKKQLEDEY
+350 EGIKNKLAETY
-361 GKDSVV
+361 GPDSVV
-367 SIYGKDSVEVRNE
+367 SIYGADSVEDRNQ
-380 AVEKFQNNKECRFLV
+380 AVEKFQNNNECRFLV

-429 DRAHRIGQGAQVTY
+429 DRAHRIGQKSQVTY
-443 IDLIVKD
+443 IDIICRD
-450 TIDEMVLHNLE
+450 TIDQMVLHNLE